1 MGGNKRRTLT
11 VRFDEGMYELV
22 KARAEDGNRSM
33 NRQIMQDL
41 RSAEKERETKND
53 NSNRSD
59 DDAGGHYA
67 HRLGNLVVG

>member
-1 MGGNKRRTLT
+1 MGRNKRRTLT

-22 KARAEDGNRSM
+22 KGRAEDGNRSM

-41 RSAEKERETKND
+41 RSAERETRND

-59 DDAGGHYA
+59 DDAGGHHA
-67 HRLGNLVVG
+67 HRVSNLMVG